1 MNVFDPPRPTVQ
13 ALVRLAL
20 AEDLGV
26 LGDITSVACIADETV
41 GRARFVARAEGVLAG
56 SAAAIETVHQVDER
70 LTVDWTVVDGS
81 PVEPGLELGSV
92 EGPLRSILTAERVAL
107 NFLTHLSGVA
117 TLTRRYVRA
126 THGRA
131 RILDTRKTLPGLRAF
146 EKAAVRAGGGFNHRE
161 SLSDAVLIKDN
172 HLVGLGVAGAV
183 ERARARWPN
192 RIIEV
197 ECDSLEQV
205 AEAKTA
211 GPDIVLLDNMTPDM
225 VREAV
230 AILGGS
236 VQIEVSGTVSVE
248 SVAAYA
254 EAGADY
260 ISVGAITHS
269 ARALDIGLDVDLDA
283 RRDAGGS

>member
-1 MNVFDPPRPTVQ
+1 VNLFDPPRSTVQ
-13 ALVRLAL
+13 AAVRLAL

-26 LGDITSVACIADETV
+26 LGDITSVACIADVTTA
-41 GRARFVARAEGVLAG
+41 RASFVARAEGVLAG
-56 SAAAIETVHQVDER
+56 SAAAIETFRQVDER
-70 LTVDWTVVDGS
+70 VAVDWRVVDGA
-81 PVEPGLELGSV
+81 PVEPGLALASV

-117 TLTRRYVRA
+117 TMTRRYVHA
-126 THGRA
+126 TNGRV

-172 HLVGLGVAGAV
+172 HLVGLGVGGAV
-183 ERARARWPN
+183 ERARTRWPN

-236 VQIEVSGTVSVE
+236 AQTEVSGNVSID
-248 SVAAYA
+248 SVGAYA
-254 EAGADY
+254 EAGTDY

-269 ARALDIGLDVDLDA
+269 AIALDIGLDVGPDVVG
-283 RRDAGGS
+283 R

>member
-1 MNVFDPPRPTVQ
+1 VITSSFDPPG
-13 ALVRLAL
+13 AIVRAAVERAL

-26 LGDITSVACIADETV
+26 RGDITTVACIDEDAV
-41 GRARFVARAEGVLAG
+41 AQARFVARVEGVVAG
-56 SAAAIETVHQVDER
+56 TAPAIETFRQVDPDIVLTWR
-70 LTVDWTVVDGS
+70 LPDGS
-81 PVEPGLELGSV
+81 AVEPGAEIGAVQGS
-92 EGPLRSILTAERVAL
+92 LRSILVAERTAL

-117 TLTRRYVRA
+117 SLTRRYVRA

-172 HLVGLGVAGAV
+172 HLVGLGVVGAV

-192 RIIEV
+192 RVIEV

-205 AEAKTA
+205 AEAKTVA
-211 GPDIVLLDNMTPDM
+211 PDLVLLDNMDPDT

-230 AILGGS
+230 ALLGG
-236 VQIEVSGTVSVE
+236 VARTEVSGTIALDAVG
-248 SVAAYA
+248 AYA
-254 EAGADY
+254 EAGADF
-260 ISVGAITHS
+260 ISVGALTHS
-269 ARALDIGLDVDLDA
+269 ARALDIGLDLVRA
-283 RRDAGGS
+283 

>member
-1 MNVFDPPRPTVQ
+1 VNVFDPPRTTVR
-13 ALVRLAL
+13 ALVTLAL
-20 AEDLGV
+20 EEDLGV
-26 LGDITSVACIADETV
+26 LGDITSLACISDGAQ
-41 GRARFVARAEGVLAG
+41 GRAKFVARAEGVLAG
-56 SAAAIETVHQVDER
+56 TALATETLHQVDSMLMVHWR
-70 LTVDWTVVDGS
+70 ALDGAA
-81 PVEPGLELGSV
+81 VEAGVELGSV
-92 EGPLRSILTAERVAL
+92 EGPMRSILTAERVAL
-107 NFLTHLSGVA
+107 NFLSHLSGVA
-117 TLTRRYVRA
+117 TITRRFVRA

-131 RILDTRKTLPGLRAF
+131 RILDTRKTTPGLRAA

-172 HLVGLGVAGAV
+172 HLVGIGVTGAV

-230 AILGGS
+230 ALLGGS
-236 VQIEVSGTVSVE
+236 VQIEVSGTISVE
-248 SVAAYA
+248 SVGAYA

-269 ARALDIGLDVDLDA
+269 ARVLDIGLDVVE
-283 RRDAGGS
+283 G

>member
-1 MNVFDPPRPTVQ
+1 MNVFDPPRPAVR

-20 AEDLGV
+20 EEDLGV
-26 LGDITSVACIADETV
+26 LGDITSLACIADATEGT
-41 GRARFVARAEGVLAG
+41 ARFVARDEGVLAG
-56 SAAAIETVHQVDER
+56 TVAAGETMHQVDPS
-70 LTVDWTVVDGS
+70 LTVQWSVLDGS
-81 PVEPGLELGSV
+81 PVDAGLELGTV
-92 EGPLRSILTAERVAL
+92 EGSLRSILTGERVAL

-117 TLTRRYVRA
+117 TITRRYVRA

-172 HLVGLGVAGAV
+172 HLVGIGVAGAI

-197 ECDSLEQV
+197 ECDTLEQV

-230 AILGGS
+230 NVLGGS
-236 VQIEVSGTVSVE
+236 VQTEVSGNISVE
-248 SVAAYA
+248 SVGAYA

-269 ARALDIGLDVDLDA
+269 ARVLDIGLDVGPNVA
-283 RRDAGGS
+283 ANAAGD

>member
-1 MNVFDPPRPTVQ
+1 VHATN
-13 ALVRLAL
+13 
-20 AEDLGV
+20 
-26 LGDITSVACIADETV
+26 
-41 GRARFVARAEGVLAG
+41 GRV
-56 SAAAIETVHQVDER
+56 
-70 LTVDWTVVDGS
+70 
-81 PVEPGLELGSV
+81 
-92 EGPLRSILTAERVAL
+92 
-107 NFLTHLSGVA
+107 
-117 TLTRRYVRA
+117 
-126 THGRA
+126 

-172 HLVGLGVAGAV
+172 HLVGLGVGGAV
-183 ERARARWPN
+183 ERARTRWPN

-211 GPDIVLLDNMTPDM
+211 GPDIVLLDNMTVDM

-236 VQIEVSGTVSVE
+236 AQTEVSGNVSVE
-248 SVAAYA
+248 SVGAYA

-269 ARALDIGLDVDLDA
+269 AIALDIGLDVGPDVGE
-283 RRDAGGS
+283 R

>member
-1 MNVFDPPRPTVQ
+1 VRAFDPPAHTVR

-26 LGDITSVACIADETV
+26 LGDITTIACVADEAE
-41 GRARFVARAEGVLAG
+41 GRARFVARSEGIVAG
-56 SAAAIETVHQVDER
+56 TAAAIETMHQVDASTAVHWR
-70 LTVDWTVVDGS
+70 MPDGS
-81 PVEPGLELGSV
+81 EVEAGDDLGVV
-92 EGPLRSILTAERVAL
+92 EGRLASILTAERVAL
-107 NFLTHLSGVA
+107 NFLTHLSGIA
-117 TLTRRYVRA
+117 SITRRYVRA
-126 THGRA
+126 AHGRA

-172 HLVGLGVAGAV
+172 HLVGIGVVGAV

-197 ECDSLEQV
+197 ECESLEQV
-205 AEAKTA
+205 AEAKTV
-211 GPDIVLLDNMTPDM
+211 GPDIVLLDNMTPEM

-230 AILGGS
+230 AVLGGTA
-236 VQIEVSGTVSVE
+236 QTEVSGTITLE
-248 SVAAYA
+248 SVGAYA

-269 ARALDIGLDVDLDA
+269 ARALDIGLDVD
-283 RRDAGGS
+283 GS

>member
-1 MNVFDPPRPTVQ
+1 MNVFDPPRPAVR

-26 LGDITSVACIADETV
+26 LGDITSVACIADDAQ

-56 SAAAIETVHQVDER
+56 TAAATETFHQVDAFMMVHWR
-70 LTVDWTVVDGS
+70 MPDGAA
-81 PVEPGLELGSV
+81 VEAGDEIGSV

-117 TLTRRYVRA
+117 SITRRFVRA

-172 HLVGLGVAGAV
+172 HLVGSASPARSSG
-183 ERARARWPN
+183 RARAGRTGSSRSSATRSSRWP
-192 RIIEV
+192 
-197 ECDSLEQV
+197 
-205 AEAKTA
+205 
-211 GPDIVLLDNMTPDM
+211 
-225 VREAV
+225 
-230 AILGGS
+230 
-236 VQIEVSGTVSVE
+236 
-248 SVAAYA
+248 
-254 EAGADY
+254 
-260 ISVGAITHS
+260 
-269 ARALDIGLDVDLDA
+269 
-283 RRDAGGS
+283 RRRPPAPTSCSSTT

>member
-1 MNVFDPPRPTVQ
+1 MTAFDPPRAAVR
-13 ALVRLAL
+13 ALVALAL

-26 LGDITSVACIADETV
+26 LGDITTLACIDDGAE
-41 GRARFVARAEGVLAG
+41 GAARFVARGEGVLAG
-56 SAAAIETVHQVDER
+56 TAAATEAFHQVDPSMTMQWR
-70 LTVDWTVVDGS
+70 LSDGEA
-81 PVEPGLELGSV
+81 VEPGAELGTI
-92 EGPLRSILTAERVAL
+92 EGALRSILSGERVAL
-107 NFLTHLSGVA
+107 NFLTHLSGIA
-117 TLTRRYVRA
+117 SITRRYVRA

-172 HLVGLGVAGAV
+172 HLVGIGVVGAV

-205 AEAKTA
+205 AEAKTV
-211 GPDIVLLDNMTPDM
+211 GPDVVLLDNMTPDM

-230 AILGGS
+230 AVLGGS
-236 VQIEVSGTVSVE
+236 AKTEVSGNVSLDAVG
-248 SVAAYA
+248 AYA

-269 ARALDIGLDVDLDA
+269 ARALDIGLDMVE
-283 RRDAGGS
+283 G